1 LKTARPRQT
10 IVSLEG
16 TPYYHCCSRVVRKA
30 FLCGIDNSTGENFE
44 HRREWVDSR
53 ILELATIFAIDICA
67 YAVMSNHLH
76 VVVKVDADKV
86 KHWSDK
92 DVLVQWHKGF
102 KGTLLTQKFVKDEDL
117 NEFERKTVNDCIT
130 QYRQRL
136 VDISWFMRSLSEPI
150 ARQAN
155 KEDKCTGRF
164 WEGRFKSQ
172 ALLDEAAVL
181 ACMAYVDLNPIRAQM
196 ATTPETSDYTSIQR
210 RINSAI
216 KGEQPTELLPFVG
229 NERQDMPKGLMF
241 SVKDYIVLVEDTG
254 RIIREDKRVAI
265 SAGSQD
271 ILNRLNIPAENW
283 LKITTEF
290 GSLFKGA
297 VGALPALTEYCEHLE
312 RKRRQGAANCERWL
326 CA

>member
-1 LKTARPRQT
+1 MARPRQT
-10 IVSLEG
+10 IVSLED

-30 FLCGIDNSTGENFE
+30 FLCGIDNVTGENFE

-76 VVVKVDADKV
+76 VVVKVDTDKA
-86 KHWSDK
+86 KQWSDK
-92 DVLVQWHKGF
+92 EVLIQWHKGF
-102 KGTLLTQKFVKDEDL
+102 KGTLLTQKYLKGEAL
-117 NEFERKTVNDCIT
+117 NQFERQTVDECVT
-130 QYRQRL
+130 EYRKRL
-136 VDISWFMRSLSEPI
+136 IDISWFMRSLSEPI
-150 ARQAN
+150 ARMAN

-172 ALLDEAAVL
+172 ALLDEAALL
-181 ACMAYVDLNPIRAQM
+181 ACMAYVDLNSIRANV
-196 ATTPETSDYTSIQR
+196 AATPETSDYTSIQR

-229 NERQDMPKGLMF
+229 NEHLNMTNGLKF
-241 SVKDYIVLVEDTG
+241 NVKDYIKLIDDTG
-254 RIIREDKRVAI
+254 RIIREDKHGAI
-265 SAGSQD
+265 SSSSQD

-290 GSLFKGA
+290 GALFKGA
-297 VGALPALTEYCEHLE
+297 VGALPALTEYCEHLD
-312 RKRRQGAANCERWL
+312 RKRRQGASNCQRWL

>member
-1 LKTARPRQT
+1 MARPRET
-10 IVSLEG
+10 LVSLED

-30 FLCGIDNSTGENFE
+30 FLCGFDASSGDNYE

-67 YAVMSNHLH
+67 YSVMSNHLH
-76 VVVKVDADKV
+76 VVLKVDIDTAKN
-86 KHWSDK
+86 WSDFE
-92 DVLVQWHKGF
+92 VLTQWHKGF
-102 KGTLLTQKFVKDEDL
+102 KGTLLTNKFVKGEVL
-117 NEFERKTVNDCIT
+117 NEFELQAVNDCIT
-130 QYRQRL
+130 QYRLRL
-136 VDISWFMRSLSEPI
+136 TDISWFMRSLCEPI
-150 ARQAN
+150 ARMAN
-155 KEDKCTGRF
+155 KEDNCTGRF

-181 ACMAYVDLNPIRAQM
+181 ACMAYVDLNPIRAKM
-196 ATTPETSDYTSIQR
+196 ATAPESSDYTSIER
-210 RINSAI
+210 RINSAM
-216 KGEQPTELLPFVG
+216 KGEQPAELLPFVG
-229 NERQDMPKGLMF
+229 NERLDMPNGLMF

-254 RIIREDKRVAI
+254 RIIRDDKRGAI
-265 SAGSQD
+265 SASSQD

-290 GSLFKGA
+290 GALFKGA

-312 RKRRQGAANCERWL
+312 RKRRQGAANCQRWL

>member
-1 LKTARPRQT
+1 MARLRQT
-10 IVSLEG
+10 IVSLED

-30 FLCGIDNSTGENFE
+30 FLCGIDHVTGENFE

-76 VVVKVDADKV
+76 VVLKVDPDKV
-86 KHWSDK
+86 RQWSDK
-92 DVLVQWHKGF
+92 EVLIQWHKGF
-102 KGTLLTQKFVKDEDL
+102 KGTLLTQKYLKGEDL
-117 NEFERKTVNDCIT
+117 NQFELQTVDECIT
-130 QYRQRL
+130 EYRKRL
-136 VDISWFMRSLSEPI
+136 IDISWFMRSLSEPI
-150 ARQAN
+150 ARMAN

-181 ACMAYVDLNPIRAQM
+181 ACMAYVDLNPIRANV
-196 ATTPETSDYTSIQR
+196 AATPETSDYTSIQR
-210 RINSAI
+210 RIASAI
-216 KGEQPTELLPFVG
+216 KGEQPTELLPFIG
-229 NERQDMPKGLMF
+229 NEHLNMTNGLKF
-241 SVKDYIVLVEDTG
+241 SVKDYIKLVDDTG
-254 RIIREDKRVAI
+254 RIIREDKHGAI
-265 SAGSQD
+265 SSSSQD
-271 ILNRLNIPAENW
+271 ILNRLNIPADNW

-290 GSLFKGA
+290 GILFKGA

-312 RKRRQGAANCERWL
+312 RKRRQGASNCQRWL

>member
-1 LKTARPRQT
+1 MARPRQT
-10 IVSLEG
+10 IVSLED

-30 FLCGIDNSTGENFE
+30 FLCGIDNVTGENFE

-76 VVVKVDADKV
+76 VVVKVDTDKA
-86 KHWSDK
+86 KQWSDK
-92 DVLVQWHKGF
+92 EVLIQWHKGF
-102 KGTLLTQKFVKDEDL
+102 KGTLLTQKYLKGEAL
-117 NEFERKTVNDCIT
+117 NQFERQTVDECVT
-130 QYRQRL
+130 EYRKRL
-136 VDISWFMRSLSEPI
+136 IDISWFMRSLSEPI
-150 ARQAN
+150 ARMAN
-155 KEDKCTGRF
+155 KEDECTGRF

-172 ALLDEAAVL
+172 ALLDEAALL
-181 ACMAYVDLNPIRAQM
+181 ACMAYVDLNPIRANV
-196 ATTPETSDYTSIQR
+196 AATPETSDYTSIQR

-229 NERQDMPKGLMF
+229 NEHLNMTNGLKF
-241 SVKDYIVLVEDTG
+241 NVKDYIKLIDDTG
-254 RIIREDKRVAI
+254 RIIREDKHGAI
-265 SAGSQD
+265 SSSSQD

-290 GSLFKGA
+290 GALFKGA
-297 VGALPALTEYCEHLE
+297 VGALPALTEYCEHLD
-312 RKRRQGAANCERWL
+312 RKRRQGASNCQRWL

>member
-1 LKTARPRQT
+1 MARPRQT
-10 IVSLEG
+10 IVSLDD

-30 FLCGIDNSTGENFE
+30 FLCGIDNSTGDNFE

-92 DVLVQWHKGF
+92 DVIMQWHKGF
-102 KGTLLTQKFVKDEDL
+102 KGTLLTQKFVKGEDL
-117 NEFERKTVNDCIT
+117 NKCERKTVNNCIT

-150 ARQAN
+150 ARMAN

-181 ACMAYVDLNPIRAQM
+181 SCMAYVDLNPICAKI
-196 ATTPETSDYTSIQR
+196 AITPETSNYTSIQR

-216 KGEQPTELLPFVG
+216 KGQQPAELLPFVG
-229 NERQDMPKGLMF
+229 NERVNMPNGLMF
-241 SVKDYIVLVEDTG
+241 SVKDYIALVEDTG
-254 RIIREDKRVAI
+254 RIIREDKRGAI
-265 SAGSQD
+265 SSSSQA
-271 ILNRLNIPAENW
+271 ILTRLNIPAENW
-283 LKITTEF
+283 LKITADF

-297 VGALPALTEYCEHLE
+297 VGAFPALTEYCEHLE
-312 RKRRQGAANCERWL
+312 RKRRQGAANCQRWL

>member
-1 LKTARPRQT
+1 MARPRQT
-10 IVSLEG
+10 IVSLDV

-92 DVLVQWHKGF
+92 DVIMQWHKGF
-102 KGTLLTQKFVKDEDL
+102 KGTLLTQKFVKGEDL

-150 ARQAN
+150 ARMAN

-172 ALLDEAAVL
+172 ALLDEPAVL
-181 ACMAYVDLNPIRAQM
+181 SCMAYVDLNPIRAKM

-216 KGEQPTELLPFVG
+216 KGQQPAGLLPFVG
-229 NERQDMPKGLMF
+229 NECVNMPNGLMF
-241 SVKDYIVLVEDTG
+241 SVKDYITLVEDTG
-254 RIIREDKRVAI
+254 RIIREDKRGAI
-265 SAGSQD
+265 SSSSQA

-283 LKITTEF
+283 FKITTEF

-297 VGALPALTEYCEHLE
+297 VGTLPALTEYCERLE
-312 RKRRQGAANCERWL
+312 RKRRQGAANCQRWL